1 MGQLLLI
8 LALPVILGILTIS
21 GKISKKEQLEALS
34 TEDKEM
40 LERAKEKINNLKKKH
55 DLAIKIL
62 LGIWVIITIL
72 FWGNVILDN
81 FVFNEP
87 LQPSPVLD
95 KFGPIT
101 THFCFSSIL
110 SDYLSV
116 FTLYLIVYVI
126 SRIIIQMVFMNK
138 ISKSTELLT
147 KEKELLKLYYGK
159 KIMPIVFWSF
169 LIGLVSIIYQIIS
182 QTADKPII
190 YLYPEKEEK
199 VKVKL
204 SKKECITHSYPKY
217 KDEWNVTA
225 KPDGTLV
232 DEDLN
237 EYYAL
242 YYESK
247 YSCTLDKKIGF
258 CVKGEDTI
266 KFLEEKLEKLGLN
279 PREKE
284 EFIIYWLPKMENN
297 PYNYIY
303 FKTGHEVEEI
313 MGLDI
318 TPKPDTIVRVLM
330 CFKPLNKKVD
340 VKEQEIITP
349 VRKGFTVV
357 EWGGT
362 QL

>member
-1 MGQLLLI
+1 MIQLLI
-8 LALPVILGILTIS
+8 LASPFILAIFAIKA
-21 GKISKKEQLEALS
+21 KITKKAQLNSLS
-34 TEDKEM
+34 SEEKET
-40 LERAKEKINNLKKKH
+40 LEIAKEKIANLKKGH
-55 DLAIKIL
+55 DLATKI
-62 LGIWVIITIL
+62 IITIGIIITVL
-72 FWGNVILDN
+72 FWGKVILEE
-81 FVFNEP
+81 FVIKQPVQPTPVYDMFGMPEP
-87 LQPSPVLD
+87 
-95 KFGPIT
+95 
-101 THFCFSSIL
+101 HFCFSIFLRS
-110 SDYLSV
+110 YLSLLI
-116 FTLYLIVYVI
+116 LYLAGYII
-126 SRIIIQMVFMNK
+126 SRIIIETLFMKK
-138 ISKSTELLT
+138 ISKNTELLT
-147 KEKELLKLYYGK
+147 REKELLKLYYGK

-247 YSCTLDKKIGF
+247 YNCTLDKKIGF

-266 KFLEEKLEKLGLN
+266 RFLEEKLEKLGLN
-279 PREKE
+279 SREKE

-303 FKTGHEVEEI
+303 FKTEHEVDEI